1 MQERINKGNL
11 ALAMLNAGIDSSK
24 QLAKLSGVSV
34 NTLSRLNNG
43 GAAKIATVRR
53 LADALNVNP
62 ADLIELEV

>member
-24 QLAKLSGVSV
+24 QLVKLSGVSV